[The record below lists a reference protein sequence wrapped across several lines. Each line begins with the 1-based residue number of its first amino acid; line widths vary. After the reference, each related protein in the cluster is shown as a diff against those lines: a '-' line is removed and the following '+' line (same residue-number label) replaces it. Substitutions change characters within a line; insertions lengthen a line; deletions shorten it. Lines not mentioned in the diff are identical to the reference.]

1 MSVDLCPHVVV
12 GQLLPIVIISFAFY
26 ARKDLLPISLTSS
39 DFHVEQYRGRN
50 FQSHFLIL

>member
-39 DFHVEQYRGRN
+39 DFHVEQYWGRN